1 MAVIALG
8 LAAGFAASRFL
19 KASSRE
25 RYESR
30 AYATPANGPAT
41 RVPATPAPATP
52 APATPTGQPPIREY
66 GP

>member
-8 LAAGFAASRFL
+8 VAAGFAASRFL

-30 AYATPANGPAT
+30 TYSSPAYGVQTTP
-41 RVPATPAPATP
+41 VV
-52 APATPTGQPPIREY
+52 QPPAQTTPVAQPPVREY